1 MTSRKSLKSR
11 VRARMDKTGE
21 SYTTALRR
29 ILEKAGHPQVSPPT
43 GRPAGAIGTSKV
55 SDLTV
60 RERTGRGWD
69 GWFTLLDTWGA
80 TGRTHTEIARWLVQE
95 HQVDN
100 WSAQNITVVYE
111 QERGMRAPGQN
122 SAGYYSAT
130 GSKTI
135 AVPVDR
141 LYEAF
146 ADAAERE
153 RWLPGEL
160 RVRTATAP
168 KSFRADWQDGST
180 RIAVG
185 FVAKGDAKAQVAL
198 IHEKLADAETAARM
212 KVFWRERLAALKT
225 LLEP

>member
-1 MTSRKSLKSR
+1 MTSQKSFKSR
-11 VRARMDKTGE
+11 VRARVDKTGE
-21 SYTTALRR
+21 SYTTARRR

-43 GRPAGAIGTSKV
+43 DLAAEAIKTSKV
-55 SDLTV
+55 SDTTL

-69 GWFTLLDTWGA
+69 EWFALLDTWGA
-80 TGRTHTEIARWLVQE
+80 TERTHTQIARWLMQE

-100 WSAQNITVVYE
+100 WSAQNVTVGYE
-111 QERGMRAPGQN
+111 QERGMRTPGQN

-135 AVPVDR
+135 AVSVDR
-141 LYEAF
+141 LYQAF
-146 ADAAERE
+146 ADTAVRE

-185 FVAKGDAKAQVAL
+185 FIAKGDAKAQVAL
-198 IHEKLADAETAARM
+198 VHEKLTDADTAAQM
-212 KVFWRERLAALKT
+212 KAFWRERLTALKT